1 MQLVWG
7 MMNTLQLISYTLK
20 FSLIVPANLF
30 TYFEVINEF
39 LSMKAQFIQKWVD
52 WLMEK
57 VGMVGAEGDVNVLKN
72 METLL
77 IALIAI
83 VILIVLTLVIKLF
96 IDRVQW

>member
-20 FSLIVPANLF
+20 FSLIVPPNLF
-30 TYFEVINEF
+30 TFFEVINEF
-39 LSMKAQFIQKWVD
+39 LSMKAQFIQKLVD
-52 WLMEK
+52 WLMEN
-57 VGMVGAEGDVNVLKN
+57 VGIAGAQGQENVLKS

-83 VILIVLTLVIKLF
+83 VILIVLTLVFKLF
-96 IDRVQW
+96 IDRV

>member
-1 MQLVWG
+1 
-7 MMNTLQLISYTLK
+7 
-20 FSLIVPANLF
+20 
-30 TYFEVINEF
+30 
-39 LSMKAQFIQKWVD
+39 MKAQFIQKWVD

-57 VGMVGAEGDVNVLKN
+57 VGMAGAEGDENVLKN

>member
-1 MQLVWG
+1 
-7 MMNTLQLISYTLK
+7 
-20 FSLIVPANLF
+20 LIVPANLF

-57 VGMVGAEGDVNVLKN
+57 VGILGAEGDENVLKN

-77 IALIAI
+77 IGLIAI
-83 VILIVLTLVIKLF
+83 VILILLTLVIKLF
-96 IDRVQW
+96 IDRV